1 MHGGRLEMRPSACT
15 TMHRSAAAALIVA
28 CGLLAVVRGEEG
40 AAAAPG
46 DLIPTTV
53 AGFAGYTAYSDVDQ
67 HARVDRDIRSL
78 EKAGDDWDAAKTI
91 YEEGLHSTK
100 SSGEKRTLKSFSTK
114 WASTAVASEQSEPL
128 VRLSHE
134 FWGRGDYAD
143 AHILA
148 ALDGRDLE
156 GYGMYGS
163 GKLAKQAAARKQMV
177 KKVVKFSAVW
187 LYALHEVESAVAK
200 YKDESLGDARFGAD
214 GAAHA
219 LDEGWVFYAG
229 SLEHGSQEDGEAD
242 DSGMG
247 YAPYVLA
254 EKRAPAFKTDGYVL
268 GNGGTSRVN
277 LELLYQFTAMQ
288 RLLRTAG
295 NEAQVEQSLKCIR
308 AQFKIPVIQAC
319 LLYSHKASSP
329 DLTDDDSLAK
339 IKAEAWAFCSQ
350 ALPLLHEVDP
360 ASAAA
365 VKKTVMLDASDARP
379 DWAIVRDAFSGENV
393 NGMGLKCSDVGAL
406 DDGVYQCRDTAS
418 LLSQNSYADSAVCGS
433 VRMPNNPSS
442 AAGTASSWIV
452 VGLAAVLSVLGTH

>member
-1 MHGGRLEMRPSACT
+1 VPGAISSREPEPTKMPKQVVTPGVFSDTTLTPLGRVVSSVLVVTAPP
-15 TMHRSAAAALIVA
+15 VA
-28 CGLLAVVRGEEG
+28 TSTPGRGTVRGSPADEDD
-40 AAAAPG
+40 PSI
-46 DLIPTTV
+46 D
-53 AGFAGYTAYSDVDQ
+53 
-67 HARVDRDIRSL
+67 DI
-78 EKAGDDWDAAKTI
+78 
-91 YEEGLHSTK
+91 
-100 SSGEKRTLKSFSTK
+100 
-114 WASTAVASEQSEPL
+114 
-128 VRLSHE
+128 
-134 FWGRGDYAD
+134 
-143 AHILA
+143 
-148 ALDGRDLE
+148 
-156 GYGMYGS
+156 
-163 GKLAKQAAARKQMV
+163 
-177 KKVVKFSAVW
+177 
-187 LYALHEVESAVAK
+187 
-200 YKDESLGDARFGAD
+200 DE
-214 GAAHA
+214 
-219 LDEGWVFYAG
+219 
-229 SLEHGSQEDGEAD
+229 
-242 DSGMG
+242 
-247 YAPYVLA
+247 YVLA